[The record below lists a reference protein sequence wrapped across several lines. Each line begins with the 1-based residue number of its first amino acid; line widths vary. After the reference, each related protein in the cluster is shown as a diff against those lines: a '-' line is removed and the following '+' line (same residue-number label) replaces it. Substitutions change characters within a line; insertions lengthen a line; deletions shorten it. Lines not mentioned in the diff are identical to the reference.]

1 MAITSSNIDSG
12 TTSQRNRSGLWGGP
26 FVMGLLLSLLGI
38 VALGAVVATSV
49 ASVIFFGSML
59 VVAGVFEII
68 HAFRVRKTG
77 PFLMYL
83 LGGVLS
89 IVVGAMV
96 LARPGS
102 GLVAMTL
109 LLAGYFFASG
119 LFRGITSIV
128 DRYAGWGWDFA
139 YGIVS
144 VVLGVIISSQMP
156 TSTLWAL
163 GLVVGVEILSRGIS
177 IMAGALAVR
186 GAMQRLAH
194 P

>member
-1 MAITSSNIDSG
+1 
-12 TTSQRNRSGLWGGP
+12 
-26 FVMGLLLSLLGI
+26 MGMLLTLLGI
-38 VALGAVVATSV
+38 VALGAVVVTSV

-59 VVAGVFEII
+59 VVAGVFDVV

-77 PFLMYL
+77 PFLMFL
-83 LGGVLS
+83 LGGLLS

-144 VVLGVIISSQMP
+144 VVLGVIISAQMP

-177 IMAGALAVR
+177 IMAGALTVR

>member
-12 TTSQRNRSGLWGGP
+12 TTPQRSTSGLWGGP

-38 VALGAVVATSV
+38 VALGAVVVTSV

-59 VVAGVFEII
+59 VVAGVFEVV

-77 PFLMYL
+77 PFLMFM

-144 VVLGVIISSQMP
+144 VVLGVIISAQMP
-156 TSTLWAL
+156 ASTLWAL

-177 IMAGALAVR
+177 IMAGSLAVR